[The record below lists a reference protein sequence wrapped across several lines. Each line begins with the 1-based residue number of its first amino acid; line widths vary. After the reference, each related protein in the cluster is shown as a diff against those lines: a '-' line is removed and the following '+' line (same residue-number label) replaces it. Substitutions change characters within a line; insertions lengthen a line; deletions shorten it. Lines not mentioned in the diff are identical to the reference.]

1 MLTRSGL
8 GAVVAAVLLIVLGI
22 WWQYEELLIA
32 AIGISVIVAFALWAS
47 QRPFRATITRRLLSV
62 RVPRGSA
69 VRVEYRVINDSRFR
83 SGSAT
88 IIDHCDGQT
97 SRVDVAPI
105 PPDSVSELSGAIPT
119 TRRGIFQVGPLDI
132 ERIDPLWLS
141 IGTRTDDATTMV
153 TVHPKVYDLVSPHGT
168 TRVVENESIL
178 RRAATDPLSGFVSMR
193 EYVPGDD
200 PRLIHWATSAHT
212 GTLMVR
218 EHVEVRRPEF
228 TVLLDTSAHA
238 DEPDDFEEAV
248 DVAATLA
255 VHGIRQG
262 LVVSVRTTDPE
273 HPGHAMALGDE
284 RRVLDLLT
292 PVKRTTTTTAVPVAT
307 LLAGGIQQ
315 TTLAIITG
323 PAGPSTQIASAER
336 AVIVRV
342 GEDASAIGGRGLAV
356 VDAKEFLQRW
366 RGWN

>member
-8 GAVVAAVLLIVLGI
+8 GAIVAAALLTVLGI

-32 AIGISVIVAFALWAS
+32 AIGIAAIVAFAIWAS
-47 QRPFRATITRRLLSV
+47 QRPFRASITRRMASV
-62 RVPRGSA
+62 RVPRGSSI
-69 VRVEYRVINDSRFR
+69 RLRYRVINDSRFR

-88 IIDHCDGQT
+88 IIDRCDGHT
-97 SRVDVAPI
+97 CRVTVAAI
-105 PPDSVSELSGAIPT
+105 PADSVSELSGAIPT
-119 TRRGIFQVGPLDI
+119 TRRGVFAVGPFDV
-132 ERIDPLWLS
+132 ERTDPLWLS
-141 IGTRTDDATTMV
+141 IGTRADDATTMV

-168 TRVVENESIL
+168 SRVVENESIL

-228 TVLLDTSAHA
+228 TVLLDTSAHEDPA
-238 DEPDDFEEAV
+238 DFEEAV

-262 LVVSVRTTDPE
+262 LDVSLRTTDPE
-273 HPGHAMALGDE
+273 HPGYTLALTDE

-292 PVKRTTTTTAVPVAT
+292 PVERTTSSVAVPIAT
-307 LLAGGIQQ
+307 LLAAGGLHA
-315 TTLAIITG
+315 TLALVTG
-323 PAGPSTQIASAER
+323 PAGPTTQIASIET

-342 GEDASAIGGRGLAV
+342 GSGDATDGGRGLSVA
-356 VDAKEFLQRW
+356 DANEFVQRW
-366 RGWN
+366 RGWS

>member
-1 MLTRSGL
+1 
-8 GAVVAAVLLIVLGI
+8 VLLIVLGV
-22 WWQYEELLIA
+22 WWQYEELLVA
-32 AIGISVIVAFALWAS
+32 AVAISVLVAFAVWSS
-47 QRPFRATITRRLLSV
+47 QRPFRATITRRLASV
-62 RVPRGSA
+62 RVPRGST
-69 VRVEYRVINDSRFR
+69 VRLAYRVVNDSRFR

-97 SRVDVAPI
+97 CRVAVAPI
-105 PPDSVSELSGAIPT
+105 PPDTVSELSGGIPT
-119 TRRGIFQVGPLDI
+119 LRRGIFEVGPFDV

-141 IGTRTDDATTMV
+141 IGTRSDEATTMV
-153 TVHPKVYDLVSPHGT
+153 TVHPKIYDLISPHGT
-168 TRVVENESIL
+168 SRVVENESIL

-228 TVLLDTSAHA
+228 TVVLDASAHEDA
-238 DEPDDFEEAV
+238 PDDFEEAV
-248 DVAATLA
+248 DIAATLA

-262 LVVSVRTTDPE
+262 LEVSVRTTDPG

-292 PVKRTTTTTAVPVAT
+292 PVERTTAADAVPIAT
-307 LLAGGIQQ
+307 LLAGGVLQ
-315 TTLAIITG
+315 TTLALVTG
-323 PAGPSTQIASAER
+323 PTGPTTQIASVER

-342 GEDASAIGGRGLAV
+342 GAGGTASAGRGLSV
-356 VDAKEFLQRW
+356 VDAKEFVQRW
-366 RGWN
+366 RGWS